1 MSFQPQRI
9 SRTAKITVNAPLDEA
24 FALFGPIR
32 EKDWADGWDP
42 QLIDPVSELVQER
55 MVFTTQTH
63 FGQEE
68 PDDVWIISAYSVGD
82 SFIEYTVF
90 EHERVR
96 WIEVVCEPTG
106 SDETTRA
113 EITYTYLGLTD
124 RGNSLSKESLDLIFE
139 HDLRDWEEAINHYLA
154 IGERKHLH

>member
-1 MSFQPQRI
+1 MSFQPKRI
-9 SRTAKITVNAPLDEA
+9 SRSATITVNAPLDEA

-42 QLIDPVSELVQER
+42 QPIDPVGEIVQER
-55 MVFTTQTH
+55 MVFTTQSH

-68 PDDVWIISAYSVGD
+68 PEDLWIISTYSVGD

-90 EHERVR
+90 EHEQVH
-96 WIEVVCEPTG
+96 WIEVACEQTDSG
-106 SDETTRA
+106 EKTRA

-124 RGNSLSKESLDLIFE
+124 RGNSLNREALDLMFAN
-139 HDLRDWEEAINHYLA
+139 DLRDWEEAINHYLA
-154 IGERKHLH
+154 TGERKHLH